1 MTLPLE
7 TMRPGQLRLL
17 VLTPDHSGFLW
28 LNALLAGDVEI
39 SADAT
44 WCPDLVDCD
53 DLIRNASFDVIVWD
67 CVFHSGSEASFLQ
80 YLAVASNE
88 KPVLALSAEP
98 PGERAPELLAAGAAD
113 YLCPQNLDHWH
124 FRRARDVLWV
134 HHP

>member
-7 TMRPGQLRLL
+7 TVRPGQLRLL
-17 VLTPDHSGFLW
+17 VLTPDYADFLW
-28 LNALLAGDVEI
+28 LNALLAGDVEF

-67 CVFHSGSEASFLQ
+67 CVFHGGSEASFLQ

-88 KPVLALSAEP
+88 KPVKEWVSLRPSGTRPQGPDPESTYLA
-98 PGERAPELLAAGAAD
+98 
-113 YLCPQNLDHWH
+113 
-124 FRRARDVLWV
+124 
-134 HHP
+134 

>member
-17 VLTPDHSGFLW
+17 VLTPDYADFLW
-28 LNALLAGDVEI
+28 LNALLAGDVDI

-67 CVFHSGSEASFLQ
+67 CVFHGGSEASFLQ

-98 PGERAPELLAAGAAD
+98 PMERAPELLAAGAAD
-113 YLCPQNLDHWH
+113 YLCRQTLDHWT
-124 FRRARDVLWV
+124 FRRAVKSLGS
-134 HHP
+134 